1 MPEPMECEGKTVEAA
16 VEEALGRLGIT
27 RDEAEITV
35 LQKPSAGFLGL
46 FAKKARVRVVKREEA
61 PKALEAPAAKE
72 GVSEKAAERTAQE
85 KPLERTAAAEKEQ
98 DGAAKEMTAR
108 SVEKTP
114 EKPPMVFTETQEMQA
129 ERAVKF
135 LQDII
140 HVMELDVTVER
151 KTTATGLF
159 IALKG
164 ESVGILI
171 GKHGQ
176 TLDSL
181 QYLTNLAAN
190 RGIDEG
196 RIRVVVD
203 AEDYRTR
210 REETLVRLAHHL
222 AEKACRLGQEVHLEP
237 MNRHERRIIHT
248 ALLENRRVT
257 TYSDGEEPRRYVVI
271 APKRRRGRRQDAY
284 GEGRRGS
291 RSFHRENAFHQEERA
306 PEAQE
311 PYYERGEY

>member
-1 MPEPMECEGKTVEAA
+1 MPGPMECEGKTVEAA
-16 VEEALGRLGIT
+16 VEEALGRLGIA

-35 LQKPSAGFLGL
+35 LQEPSAGFLGL
-46 FAKKARVRVVKREEA
+46 FAKKARVRVTKREAA
-61 PKALEAPAAKE
+61 PRAKGDPAGKEKASERIAERKVQDEPLGLASAAK
-72 GVSEKAAERTAQE
+72 
-85 KPLERTAAAEKEQ
+85 KEQ
-98 DGAAKEMTAR
+98 DGPAGDTPAR
-108 SVEKTP
+108 SEWS
-114 EKPPMVFTETQEMQA
+114 ERSERSEQSGERPPMVFTETQEMQA
-129 ERAVKF
+129 DRAVTF

-140 HVMELDVTVER
+140 RVMELDVTVER
-151 KTTATGLF
+151 KTTAKGLF

-203 AEDYRTR
+203 VEDYRAR

-271 APKRRRGRRQDAY
+271 APKRRRGRRQDSY
-284 GEGRRGS
+284 EGRS
-291 RSFHRENAFHQEERA
+291 RRA
-306 PEAQE
+306 RVESTPELQE